1 MNQVHIDYEAL
12 KSNIQTLQN
21 HNPSSKIGVVV
32 KSDAYSHDLTNLVGA
47 LKPLTDYFFVGTVG
61 EAISLASDFSLQEKN
76 KMIFP
81 LYTFEKDDL
90 QYLDIYNNLVFNICD
105 FASLTM
111 VINWIKQF
119 NEKLQLSIQNEKLQ
133 MEFTPKKF
141 YFNLNLDSG
150 MHFLGLDNQELTDA
164 IELLKDYQHLIGIYA
179 VNTHFATADDTIDQ
193 YYFDQV
199 KVFKSMLHR
208 IDKGGIEFKA
218 ISCHNSASFIRN
230 EIDFREFKV
239 VNIARLGLSI
249 YGYSPSP
256 QIQMMYPDLILKPV
270 LEWKSEIVSIKQLQ
284 KGDKIGYGST
294 YTCEKDILIAI
305 VPIGYFEGY
314 PRQLSNK
321 SYVIIKDKHHRTLGR
336 VRMNMIAIDV
346 TDYKYKI
353 GEIVT
358 LIGDGIDANS
368 VATLADTISYEVL
381 TNIKM

>member
-105 FASLTM
+105 FAALTM

-150 MHFLGLDNQELTDA
+150 MHFLGLDNNELTRA

-179 VNTHFATADDTIDQ
+179 VNTHFATADDTNDQ

-199 KVFKSMLHR
+199 KIFKSMLHR
-208 IDKGGIEFKA
+208 IDKAGIEFKA

-249 YGYSPSP
+249 YGYSPSA
-256 QIQMMYPDLILKPV
+256 QIQMMYPDLVLKPV
-270 LEWKSEIVSIKQLQ
+270 LEWKSQIISIKQLQ
-284 KGDKIGYGST
+284 KGDKIGYGSSF
-294 YTCEKDILIAI
+294 TCQEDMLIGI

-321 SYVIIKDKHHRTLGR
+321 SYVVIKGNHHRTLGR
-336 VRMNMIAIDV
+336 VRMNMIAVDV
-346 TDYKYKI
+346 TNSKYKI
-353 GEIVT
+353 GETVT

-368 VATLADTISYEVL
+368 IATLADTISYEVL